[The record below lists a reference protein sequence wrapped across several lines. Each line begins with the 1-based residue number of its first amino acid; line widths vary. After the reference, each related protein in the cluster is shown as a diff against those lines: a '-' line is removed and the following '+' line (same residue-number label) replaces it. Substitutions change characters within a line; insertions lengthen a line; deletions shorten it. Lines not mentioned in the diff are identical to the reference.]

1 MKSVNA
7 TVSVEK
13 EGVVYVSW
21 RREYYN
27 FPYFY
32 LGSYIDLQYPR
43 LLPEF
48 SDGRQGLGKCFWN
61 LDSCIGL
68 FSGRPVG
75 VAASRCAS
83 CVYVK

>member
-1 MKSVNA
+1 MKSGNA

-32 LGSYIDLQYPR
+32 LGTYIDLQYPR

-48 SDGRQGLGKCFWN
+48 SDG
-61 LDSCIGL
+61 
-68 FSGRPVG
+68 
-75 VAASRCAS
+75 
-83 CVYVK
+83 